1 MNLQEI
7 RELAIKAG
15 SVDGEANGE
24 PRLIMSD
31 RAIAV
36 FLQAASCKLQA
47 GHFSN
52 VVASGCFGIGLSECA
67 RCKVRNV

>member
-15 SVDGEANGE
+15 AVDGEAAGE
-24 PRLIMSD
+24 PRLIMPD

-47 GHFSN
+47 GHFSS
-52 VVASGCFGIGLSECA
+52 VVESGCPGVGLSECA
-67 RCKVRNV
+67 RCKARNA

>member
-1 MNLQEI
+1 MNMKEI
-7 RELAIKAG
+7 RDLAIKAG
-15 SVDGEANGE
+15 AVDGEAAGE

-31 RAIAV
+31 KAIAV

-52 VVASGCFGIGLSECA
+52 VVASGCFDIGLSECS
-67 RCKVRNV
+67 RCGARNV